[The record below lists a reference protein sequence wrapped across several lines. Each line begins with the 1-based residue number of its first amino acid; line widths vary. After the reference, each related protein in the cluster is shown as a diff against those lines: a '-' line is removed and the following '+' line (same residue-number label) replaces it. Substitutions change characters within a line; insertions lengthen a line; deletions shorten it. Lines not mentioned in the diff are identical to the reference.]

1 MRPMGPERTELRAEW
16 LLTTQTAASPDYDR
30 SNINIVDFAKMVELA
45 ATATLG
51 RG

>member
-30 SNINIVDFAKMVELA
+30 SNIVDFAKMVELA